1 VLTGLTGLIYWWMDE
16 FLQPLDEFAIINH
29 PLQPWL
35 IKAHIIVAPV
45 LVFALGVIWMNH
57 IWKHIR
63 ISMQGARKSGLLT
76 VALIAPMV
84 FSGYLIQAVINPT
97 LLTALVWIHIGGGL
111 VYLLGLLCHKLS
123 ADAYLKEA
131 CPVRAL
137 PVVVETAVEQ
147 GEI

>member
-1 VLTGLTGLIYWWMDE
+1 MNE
-16 FLQPLDEFAIINH
+16 FLEPLDEFAIINH

-63 ISMQGARKSGLLT
+63 ISMQGARKSGLIII
-76 VALIAPMV
+76 ALIVPMV
-84 FSGYLIQAVINPT
+84 FSGYLIQAVINPV
-97 LLTALVWIHIGGGL
+97 LLTVLIWIHIGGGL
-111 VYLLGLLCHKLS
+111 VYLLGLLGHKLS

-131 CPVRAL
+131 CPVRTL
-137 PVVVETAVEQ
+137 PVVVEPAIKQ
-147 GEI
+147 GEV

>member
-1 VLTGLTGLIYWWMDE
+1 MLTGVTGLIYWWMDE
-16 FLQPLDEFAIINH
+16 FLQPIDEFAIINH

-35 IKAHIIVAPV
+35 LKAHIIIAPV

-63 ISMQGARKSGLLT
+63 ISMQGARKSGLIA
-76 VALIAPMV
+76 VVLITPMV
-84 FSGYLIQAVINPT
+84 FSGYLIQAVISPV
-97 LLTALVWIHIGGGL
+97 LLTVLIWIHIGGGL
-111 VYLLGLLCHKLS
+111 FYLLGLLVHKLA

-137 PVVVETAVEQ
+137 PVVVEAAVEH
-147 GEI
+147 GEM